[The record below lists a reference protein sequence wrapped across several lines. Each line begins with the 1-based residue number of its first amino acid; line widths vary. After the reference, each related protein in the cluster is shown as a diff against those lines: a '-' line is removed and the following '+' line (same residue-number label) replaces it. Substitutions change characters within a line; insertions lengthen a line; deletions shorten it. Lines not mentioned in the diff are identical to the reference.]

1 MLWGSLATPGALDFV
16 GKLNRDMFAMYCM
29 ECGGDCIADGSVFG
43 LRDRE
48 ISPSIAEVM
57 VDIIE
62 RSYVSKGKVIGS
74 GTIDVMELLKRLV
87 GSQDWCVRAQ

>member
-1 MLWGSLATPGALDFV
+1 VVPS
-16 GKLNRDMFAMYCM
+16 
-29 ECGGDCIADGSVFG
+29 
-43 LRDRE
+43 RDRE

-87 GSQDWCVRAQ
+87 GSQDWCVRAQRGRLGPRDHWPSDCPRSICPVGIDA